1 MRKFLLAG
9 LASVTL
15 ALTAATASAEVKIG
29 QAAPAFAGVDST
41 GKTVKLEDYRGK
53 TVVLEWTNHEC
64 PFVKKHY
71 NSGNMQSL
79 QKKWTEQGVVWLSV
93 ISSPP
98 GEQGNVPP
106 EKANQ
111 LTQERNAAPSAVLI
125 DPKGEIARLYEAK
138 TTPHMYVVTPQGQLA
153 YMGGI
158 DDKPSTKVEDVKTA
172 TNYVDAALAEVIAG
186 QAVSTPAT
194 RAYGCTVK
202 YAS

>member
-9 LASVTL
+9 LASATL
-15 ALTAATASAEVKIG
+15 ALTAAAASAEVKIG

-79 QKKWTEQGVVWLSV
+79 QKKWTERGVVWLSV

-106 EKANQ
+106 EKANE

-186 QAVSTPAT
+186 KPVSTPAT